1 MMRETEETPKMRTRA
16 KRAESGH
23 ASAARTAMASLK
35 VKLLMRQQLI
45 SRWDTVQGFNKLL
58 LISEAN

>member
-1 MMRETEETPKMRTRA
+1 
-16 KRAESGH
+16 
-23 ASAARTAMASLK
+23 MASLK